1 MADNRKK
8 MVPIDYTN
16 REFNGIRDDL
26 MEIVERFYPDKFRDW
41 SEGSFGS
48 LMLDAVAYVGDQLSF
63 YLDYNVNETF
73 LDTAYQYGNILRQG
87 RVLGYKS
94 TGRPSTYGIVAM
106 FVLVPASPTAIGPD
120 TRYIPILKRGTS
132 FLSRAGL
139 SYILTQNIDFSN
151 VTYPRV
157 VARVNDDTGSP
168 THYAIK
174 AYGNV
179 VSGQLQQEEIDVGP
193 YERFKRVAIAD
204 PNVSEVIKVVDTE
217 GNEYF
222 EVDYL
227 SQDMI
232 YKEISNKNFLNDNV
246 PSILKPTLVSRKF
259 VVERGRESTIIQFG
273 SGKEGESS
281 VVASP
286 QEVAID
292 LFGKNYTTDV
302 TFDPTR
308 LSKNENFGIVPSN
321 TTLTVV
327 YRSTNPVNSN
337 AGAGSINKVTNAIM
351 SFSDRQILSNDEVVA
366 VRNSIEVF
374 NESPI
379 TGDVT
384 AISPYE
390 LKQRIYDTFPTQNRA
405 VTQSDYENIA
415 LRMPAK
421 FGSVSRVSV
430 QKDPSAKKRNLN
442 MYIVSEDLAG
452 KLTLTNQTI
461 KNNLKV
467 WLNNYRMIN
476 DTIDILDPYIINIGI
491 FFDIKASAGAEKF
504 DTLQECIDAI
514 TKQYSSK
521 FFIGESLY
529 VSDIYKALNEVP
541 GVLDVISVKLL
552 NKIGS
557 NYSGNVLDI
566 KRNMSPDGGHLV
578 APKNAILEIKFPEV
592 DIKGKVR

>member
-1 MADNRKK
+1 
-8 MVPIDYTN
+8 
-16 REFNGIRDDL
+16 
-26 MEIVERFYPDKFRDW
+26 
-41 SEGSFGS
+41 
-48 LMLDAVAYVGDQLSF
+48 
-63 YLDYNVNETF
+63 
-73 LDTAYQYGNILRQG
+73 
-87 RVLGYKS
+87 
-94 TGRPSTYGIVAM
+94 M

-120 TRYIPILKRGTS
+120 TRYIPILKRGTA
-132 FLSRAGL
+132 FLSRNGL

-193 YERFKRVAIAD
+193 YERFKRVAITD
-204 PNVSEVIKVVDTE
+204 PNVAEVIKVVDTE

-259 VVERGRESTIIQFG
+259 TVERGRDSTILQFG
-273 SGKEGESS
+273 SGQEGQSN

-292 LFGKNYTTDV
+292 LFGKDYTSDI

-327 YRSTNPVNSN
+327 YRSTNPTNSN
-337 AGAGSINKVTNAIM
+337 AGAGSINQVTNAIM
-351 SFSDRQILSNDEVVA
+351 SFSDRQLLSNSEVIT
-366 VRNSIEVF
+366 VRNSLEVF

-384 AISPYE
+384 NISPYE

-442 MYIVSEDLAG
+442 MYIVSEDLSG
-452 KLTLTNQTI
+452 GLTLTNQTI

-491 FFDIKASAGAEKF
+491 FFDIKATPGAEKF
-504 DTLQECIDAI
+504 DTLQECINSI
-514 TKQYSSK
+514 SENYSSK
-521 FFIGESLY
+521 FFIGEPLY
-529 VSDIYKALNEVP
+529 ISDIYKALNNVP

-557 NYSGNVLDI
+557 NYSGNVLDV

-578 APKNAILEIKFPEV
+578 VPKNAIIEIKFPEV

>member
-578 APKNAILEIKFPEV
+578 APKNGILEIKFPEV